1 MADAVTSQTILDG
14 ERLFIAKFTN
24 ISDGTGETA
33 VTKIDVTTLAPN
45 SFGLACNGV
54 KLNKIYGTTHGMEVR
69 ILWDA
74 TTDQFAWQIPQNS
87 NYLMDLSSFGGI
99 PNNAGAVKPATFC
112 LLQQTLQLATCT
124 LSCLNVSKST
134 HQLKVETH
142 NDRRRHSNSP

>member
-24 ISDGTGETA
+24 ISDGTGETG
-33 VTKIDVTTLAPN
+33 VLKIDVSTLNPN

-99 PNNAGAVKPATFC
+99 PNNAGAGKTGDVLFTTADASAGDMYSIVLEC
-112 LLQQTLQLATCT
+112 LKTYA
-124 LSCLNVSKST
+124 SA
-134 HQLKVETH
+134 
-142 NDRRRHSNSP
+142 

>member
-33 VTKIDVTTLAPN
+33 VTKIDVTTLASN

-99 PNNAGAVKPATFC
+99 PNNAGAGKNGNVLFTTSDQTAGDMYTIVLEC
-112 LLQQTLQLATCT
+112 LKTYA
-124 LSCLNVSKST
+124 SA
-134 HQLKVETH
+134 
-142 NDRRRHSNSP
+142 

>member
-33 VTKIDVTTLAPN
+33 VLKIDVSTLNPN

-74 TTDQFAWQIPQNS
+74 TTDVFAWQIPQNS
-87 NYLMDLSSFGGI
+87 NYLMDFSSFGGI
-99 PNNAGAVKPATFC
+99 PNNAGAGVTGDVLFTTADASSGDMYTIVLEC
-112 LLQQTLQLATCT
+112 LKTYA
-124 LSCLNVSKST
+124 N
-134 HQLKVETH
+134 
-142 NDRRRHSNSP
+142 P

>member
-33 VTKIDVTTLAPN
+33 VVKIDVSTLNPN

-99 PNNAGAVKPATFC
+99 PNNAGAGKTGDVLFTTADASSGDMYSIVLEC
-112 LLQQTLQLATCT
+112 LKTYDT
-124 LSCLNVSKST
+124 
-134 HQLKVETH
+134 
-142 NDRRRHSNSP
+142 SN